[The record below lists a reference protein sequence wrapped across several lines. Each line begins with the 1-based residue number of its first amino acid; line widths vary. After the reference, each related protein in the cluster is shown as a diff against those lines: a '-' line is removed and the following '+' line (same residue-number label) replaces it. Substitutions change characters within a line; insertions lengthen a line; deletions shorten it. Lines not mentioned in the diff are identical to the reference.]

1 MKVQLSQNKLQLS
14 KQQLIKNA
22 CFCEIIISLLVLLN
36 KVLDVKLRFVCV
48 KIGLI
53 YEILKKEK
61 NLIFAA
67 FYQLIL
73 CVGVFLH
80 IEPFSYFLFSFSFFL
95 SLFVFLNTTSLQ
107 RTDFNIIK
115 K

>member
-22 CFCEIIISLLVLLN
+22 CFWEIIISLLVLLN

-53 YEILKKEK
+53 YEI
-61 NLIFAA
+61 
-67 FYQLIL
+67 
-73 CVGVFLH
+73 
-80 IEPFSYFLFSFSFFL
+80 
-95 SLFVFLNTTSLQ
+95 
-107 RTDFNIIK
+107 
-115 K
+115 